1 MGSIECGGVLFD
13 LDGVL
18 VDSTPAVARV
28 WHGWAI
34 DHGYDP
40 MEVVRIAHGRRAIET
55 VELLAPHLD
64 SNAELAELER
74 RELGDTDGLTV
85 FEGAARL
92 LASLPADRWAVVTS
106 ATRRLAYQRL
116 RLAGLPVPR
125 KLVSADEVKL
135 GKPDPAPFLR
145 GAELL
150 GLRPGDCVVIEDAPF
165 GVEAAHRAGMTAF
178 CSTPGRET
186 HCGSSSAMKP
196 SVRPGHRPAS
206 GRTWP
211 PRWTWPGAWRCS

>member
-28 WHGWAI
+28 WRGWAI
-34 DHGYDP
+34 EHGYDP
-40 MEVVRIAHGRRAIET
+40 MEVARIAHGRRAIET

-64 SNAELAELER
+64 SSAELAELER
-74 RELGDTDGLTV
+74 RELDDTDGLAV
-85 FEGAARL
+85 FEGAAQL
-92 LASLPADRWAVVTS
+92 LAALPADRWAVVTS

-116 RLAGLPVPR
+116 RLAGLPAPR

-135 GKPDPAPFLR
+135 GKPYPAPFLR

-165 GVEAAHRAGMTAF
+165 GVEAAHRAGMTVLAIPTTYSRPELSQADALLESLDQLQAA
-178 CSTPGRET
+178 CVHNADG
-186 HCGSSSAMKP
+186 K
-196 SVRPGHRPAS
+196 VRILL
-206 GRTWP
+206 
-211 PRWTWPGAWRCS
+211 RW